1 MSALFFSS
9 FDVSRQVFYRSR
21 LAAAIVNL
29 KPIVPGPHLRPRV
42 PHRHRLHHYPDVL
55 VIPTRIAPRL
65 ADLKHDELA
74 DLIASVQ
81 HVGKVI
87 ERVYGAD
94 GLTIACQ
101 DGKAAGQTVPH
112 VHFHLLPRKL
122 QGDVFTRNDDVYPAL
137 ERAEGRL
144 PADFRQVPQPL
155 QMDAEEDRK
164 PRSLEDME
172 KEARWLKTF
181 FDAAEAAAAA
191 EGETQS
197 ASDAP
202 ESSKTS

>member
-9 FDVSRQVFYRSR
+9 FDVSRQAFYRSR

-29 KPIVPGPHLRPRV
+29 KPIVPGH
-42 PHRHRLHHYPDVL
+42 VL
-55 VIPTRIAPRL
+55 VIPTRVVPRL

-74 DLIASVQ
+74 ALMRSVQ
-81 HVGKVI
+81 HVGRVI

-112 VHFHLLPRKL
+112 VHFHILPRKL
-122 QGDVFTRNDDVYPAL
+122 QGDVFARNDDVYPAL

-144 PADFRQVPQPL
+144 PEEFRQVPHRV
-155 QMDAEEDRK
+155 QMDADEDRK
-164 PRSLEDME
+164 PRTLEDME

-181 FDAAEAAAAA
+181 FDAAEAAEAEAEAEPDAAS
-191 EGETQS
+191 E
-197 ASDAP
+197 ASGKA
-202 ESSKTS
+202 S